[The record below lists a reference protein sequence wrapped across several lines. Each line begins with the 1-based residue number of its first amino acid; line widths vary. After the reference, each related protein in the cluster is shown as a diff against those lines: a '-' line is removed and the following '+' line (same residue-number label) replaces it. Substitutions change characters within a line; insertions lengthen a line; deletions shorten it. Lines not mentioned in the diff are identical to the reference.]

1 MANGRLRAAVERSIS
16 AAEKSGSLDSERN
29 AAPIEMLLYMADYL
43 DKDNGKTP
51 ATRYVTPA
59 SFLSYCEALG
69 LTPPEV
75 IKTMGGK
82 KKDGKT
88 TTERMRGKFKNYD
101 GKAT

>member
-1 MANGRLRAAVERSIS
+1 MGKIRSAVERSVK
-16 AAEKSGSLDSERN
+16 AAERSGSLDRDRN

-43 DKDNGKTP
+43 DKDHGDTP

-101 GKAT
+101 GKAS

>member
-1 MANGRLRAAVERSIS
+1 MTNGKLRTAVERSIS
-16 AAEKSGSLDSERN
+16 AAEDSGTLDREMS

-75 IKTMGGK
+75 IKTKGK

-88 TTERMRGKFKNYD
+88 TTERMRGKFRNYD
-101 GKAT
+101 GKAS